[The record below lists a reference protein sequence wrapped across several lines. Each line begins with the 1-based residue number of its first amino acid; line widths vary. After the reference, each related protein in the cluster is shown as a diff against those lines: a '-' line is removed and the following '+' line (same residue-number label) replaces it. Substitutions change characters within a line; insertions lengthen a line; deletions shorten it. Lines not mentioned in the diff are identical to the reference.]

1 VSIEQT
7 LRRLEHHLVE
17 LASWQDLARLNF
29 EPGIFTGIDGE
40 RSSIALGQS
49 WPSRGVPILMDFE
62 MTVPVA
68 WAGKPVFA
76 YIHTGGEGQLTVN
89 DQLIGGLNIFHKEH
103 RILERAVG
111 GETLRVQIEA
121 VPKNLFGT
129 PAYDPKLEV
138 AYLYVPDFEVRGF
151 VEDLAAAHDAATH
164 LHAHQRSEV
173 AQLILDALNKTLEH
187 LGIPRAPTENYLARV
202 IQEPRGAA
210 IITGVWDEWKFEA
223 APLELPESVRSEL
236 SSRRAELKSSLE
248 QIQTRYPSIGKLH
261 LTGHA
266 HIDLAWLW
274 PFEETR
280 RKLRRTFGTILSL
293 MDRYPEFRFNQSSAQ
308 AYAFVEQDD
317 PELFEHVKARVLE
330 GRWDITGGMWV
341 EPDGNL
347 LSGESWV
354 RQVLYGQRYFQSRFG
369 KKVHVCWL
377 PDTFG
382 YTANLPQI
390 LQGADIPFF
399 FTTKLNWNETNAF
412 PHDLY
417 TWEGIDGSR
426 VIAHSFFNPGQ
437 GYNGNIDAHDTLGT
451 WKNFKGKRH
460 HNTSL
465 YSIGWGDGGGGPT
478 QDMLERYERIK
489 DFPALPKLEFGM
501 IEDHF
506 RRIEKETR
514 DLPVWVG
521 EQYLELHRGTYTT
534 QAKIKWYHRR
544 LEHVLVEAETA
555 CALAW
560 QFVGDMY
567 PHAEL
572 DEAWTSLLRH
582 QFHDVLPGSSVRAV
596 YDAAQKEMGAMLT
609 KVEMLRT
616 RALESLSLQVRGEN
630 QIVVWNLTLED
641 RPLRVRVAN
650 PSTVNP
656 KTENFK
662 LVNANGLEVA
672 HQISGDD
679 ILIDDSSLIPG
690 LGYVALNVVSGEFAT
705 SSSELYSTDNT
716 LENAHLRIAVGKD
729 GTLES
734 VYDKHANRESLAG
747 RGNQIWAY
755 TDIPRIYDAWEID
768 ADHARDGQE
777 LLATHAP
784 ILGQSGLLEAGIKVR
799 REFNGAVIEQT
810 YSLGA
815 NSKRLEVKTRI
826 RWTGRRTMIR
836 ALFPLNVRSYEAWFE
851 TAFGAIARPTHRNTS
866 WDQAKFEV
874 NAHRW
879 ADLSEA
885 GYGVSLLNDGKYGH
899 SAHGSTLGL
908 TLLRSPI
915 FPDPIAD
922 EDEHEFTYAILPH
935 QGDWRS
941 SITEAHD
948 LNAPLQAVH
957 VTSSRGDWPSSQHF
971 AKLDAPGLRLSA
983 CKKSEDGNEI
993 ILRVYEAHGGRGTA
1007 TLETKFGRDRAAMTN
1022 LLEEETETLEIV
1034 DGTLEFDFR
1043 PFEVKTIRLG

>member
-1 VSIEQT
+1 VSIEHT

-29 EPGIFTGIDGE
+29 QPGIFTGTDGSC
-40 RSSIALGQS
+40 SSIAIGQS
-49 WPSRGVPILMDFE
+49 WPSRGVPIVMDFE
-62 MTVPVA
+62 MIVPES
-68 WAGKPVFA
+68 WAGKPVFTFI
-76 YIHTGGEGQLTVN
+76 YTGGEGQLVVN
-89 DQLIGGLNIFHKEH
+89 NQLIGGLNLFHKEH

-111 GETLRVQIEA
+111 GETLHIQIEA

-138 AYLYVPDFEVRGF
+138 AYLCVPDFEVRGF

-164 LHAHQRSEV
+164 LQAHQRSEV
-173 AQLILDALNKTLEH
+173 AQLILDALDKTLEH

-202 IQEPRGAA
+202 MQEPRGAA
-210 IITGVWDEWKFEA
+210 IITGVWDEWKFEGT
-223 APLELPESVRSEL
+223 PLELPESVRAEL
-236 SSRRAELKSSLE
+236 SSRRAELKASLE
-248 QIQTRYPSIGKLH
+248 QIQIRYPSIGKLH

-280 RKLRRTFGTILSL
+280 RKLHRTFGTILSL
-293 MDRYPEFRFNQSSAQ
+293 MDRYPDFRFNQSSAQ

-317 PELFEHVKARVLE
+317 PALFERVKARVLE

-417 TWEGIDGSR
+417 HWEGIDGSS
-426 VIAHSFFNPGQ
+426 VISHSFFNPGQ
-437 GYNGNIDAHDTLGT
+437 GYNGNINAHDTLGT

-460 HNTSL
+460 HDTSL

-478 QDMLERYERIK
+478 QDMLERFERIK

-506 RRIEKETR
+506 RRIEKENR

-534 QAKIKWYHRR
+534 QAKIKWLHRR

-560 QFVGDMY
+560 QFVGDLY

-596 YDAAQKEMGAMLT
+596 YEAAQQEMGAMLANAE
-609 KVEMLRT
+609 KLRT
-616 RALESLSLQVRGEN
+616 RALESLSSQVRGEN
-630 QIVVWNLTLED
+630 QIVIWNLTLED
-641 RPLRVRVAN
+641 RPMRVRVAN
-650 PSTVNP
+650 PS
-656 KTENFK
+656 KENFK
-662 LVNANGLEVA
+662 LVNADGLEVA
-672 HQISGDD
+672 HQILEDQ
-679 ILIDDSSLIPG
+679 ILIDDSSFIPG
-690 LGYVALNVVSGEFAT
+690 LGYAALNVVAGESTA
-705 SSSELYSTDNT
+705 SSTPLQASANT
-716 LENAHLRIAVGKD
+716 LENAHLRIVVGKD

-734 VYDKHANRESLAG
+734 VFDKHAGRESLAG

-768 ADHARDGQE
+768 AGYAQDGQE
-777 LLATHAP
+777 LFATQAP
-784 ILGQSGLLEAGIKVR
+784 ILEQTGPLEADIKVQ
-799 REFNGAVIEQT
+799 REFNGAIIEQT
-810 YSLGA
+810 YVLGA

-836 ALFPLNVRSYEAWFE
+836 ALFPLNVRSHEAWFE
-851 TAFGAIARPTHRNTS
+851 TAFGAIARPTHRNTG

-879 ADLSEA
+879 ADISEA
-885 GYGVSLLNDGKYGH
+885 GFGVSLLNDGKYGH
-899 SAHGSTLGL
+899 SAHSNTLGI

-915 FPDPIAD
+915 FPDPLAD
-922 EDEHEFTYAILPH
+922 EEEHEFTYAILPH
-935 QGDWRS
+935 QNDWRS
-941 SITEAHD
+941 SISEAHD
-948 LNAPLQAVH
+948 LNAPLQAVRILSSTG
-957 VTSSRGDWPSSQHF
+957 TSSTGDWPSSLQF
-971 AKLDAPGLRLSA
+971 AKLGAPGMRLSA
-983 CKKSEDGNEI
+983 LKKSEDGNEI
-993 ILRVYEAHGGRGTA
+993 IVRVYEAHGGRGTA
-1007 TLETKFGRDRAAMTN
+1007 TLETTFGRNHAVLTN
-1022 LLEEETETLEIV
+1022 LLEEEIETLEIV
-1034 DGTLEFDFR
+1034 DGTLEFGFT

>member
-1 VSIEQT
+1 VSIEHT

-17 LASWQDLARLNF
+17 LAAWQDLARLNF
-29 EPGIFTGIDGE
+29 QPGLFTALDGT

-62 MTVPVA
+62 MVVPLA
-68 WAGKPVFA
+68 WAGQPVFA
-76 YIHTGGEGQLTVN
+76 FIYTGGEGQLVVN
-89 DQLIGGLNIFHKEH
+89 NQLIGGLNMFHKEH

-111 GETLRVQIEA
+111 GETLRIQIEA

-138 AYLYVPDFEVRGF
+138 AYLCVPDVEVRGF
-151 VEDLAAAHDAATH
+151 VEDLAAAHDAAKH
-164 LHAHQRSEV
+164 LHAHSRSEV
-173 AQLILDALNKTLEH
+173 SLLILDALDKSLAH

-202 IQEPRGAA
+202 MQDPRGAG
-210 IITGVWDEWKFEA
+210 IITGVWDEWKFEGV
-223 APLELPESVRSEL
+223 PLELPESVRSEL
-236 SSRRAELKSSLE
+236 SSRRVELKSSLE
-248 QIQTRYPSIGKLH
+248 QIKSRYPSIGKLH

-293 MDRYPEFRFNQSSAQ
+293 MDRYPDFRFNQSSAQ

-317 PELFEHVKARVLE
+317 PELFERVKMRVLE

-382 YTANLPQI
+382 YSANLPQI
-390 LQGADIPFF
+390 LQKADIPFF

-426 VIAHSFFNPGQ
+426 VIAHSFFNPGE
-437 GYNGNIDAHDTLGT
+437 GYNGNINAHDTLGT
-451 WKNFKGKRH
+451 WRNFKGKRH
-460 HNTSL
+460 FDTSL

-478 QDMLERYERIK
+478 QEMLERFERIK
-489 DFPALPKLEFGM
+489 DFPALPNLEFGM
-501 IEDHF
+501 AEDHF

-514 DLPVWVG
+514 ELPVWVG

-534 QAKIKWYHRR
+534 QAKIKWFHRR

-560 QFVGDMY
+560 QFVGDLY

-596 YDAAQKEMGAMLT
+596 YDAAQKEMGAMLASA
-609 KVEMLRT
+609 ERLRDQPLKT
-616 RALESLSLQVRGEN
+616 LSAQVRGEN
-630 QIVVWNLTLED
+630 QIVIWNLTLED
-641 RPLRVRVAN
+641 RPLKARITN
-650 PSTVNP
+650 PS
-656 KTENFK
+656 KENFK

-672 HQISGDD
+672 HQIVGDQ

-690 LGYVALNVVSGEFAT
+690 LGYVALNVVAGQSTT
-705 SSSELYSTDNT
+705 SSSQLQATANT
-716 LENAHLRIAVGKD
+716 LENAHLRIVVGKD

-734 VYDKHANRESLAG
+734 VYDKHAKRESLSE

-768 ADHARDGQE
+768 AGYARDGQE

-784 ILGQSGLLEAGIKVR
+784 ILEQTGPLEAGIKVH
-799 REFNGAVIEQT
+799 REFNGATIEQT
-810 YSLGA
+810 YTLGA

-836 ALFPLNVRSYEAWFE
+836 ALFPLNVRSHEAWFE

-879 ADLSEA
+879 ADLSES
-885 GYGVSLLNDGKYGH
+885 GFGVSLLNDGKYGH
-899 SAHGSTLGL
+899 SAHGNTLGI

-915 FPDPIAD
+915 FPDPLAD
-922 EDEHEFTYAILPH
+922 EEEHEFTYAILPH
-935 QGDWRS
+935 EGDWRS
-941 SITEAHD
+941 SISEAHD
-948 LNAPLQAVH
+948 LNAPLQAIH
-957 VTSSRGDWPSSQHF
+957 TTSSTGDWPSSLQF
-971 AKLDAPGLRLSA
+971 AKLNAPGLRLSA
-983 CKKSEDGNEI
+983 LKKSEDGNEI

-1007 TLETKFGRDRAAMTN
+1007 TLETKFGRNHAVFTN
-1022 LLEEETETLEIV
+1022 LLEEETETLEV
-1034 DGTLEFDFR
+1034 TDGTLEIGFT
-1043 PFEVKTIRLG
+1043 PFEVVTIRLG

>member
-1 VSIEQT
+1 VNIEHT

-29 EPGIFTGIDGE
+29 LPGTFTATDGT
-40 RSSIALGQS
+40 RSSMALGQS
-49 WPSRGVPILMDFE
+49 WPSRGVPIVMDFE
-62 MTVPVA
+62 MTVPTA

-76 YIHTGGEGQLTVN
+76 FIYTGGEGQLTVN
-89 DQLIGGLNIFHKEH
+89 RQLIGGLNVFHKEH
-103 RILERAVG
+103 RILERAAG
-111 GETLRVQIEA
+111 GETLHIQIEA

-138 AYLYVPDFEVRGF
+138 AYLCVPDVEVRGF
-151 VEDLAAAHDAATH
+151 VEDLAAAHDAAKH
-164 LHAHQRSEV
+164 LYAHGRSEV
-173 AQLILDALNKTLEH
+173 SQLILDALNQSLEH

-202 IQEPRGAA
+202 MQDPRGAG
-210 IITGVWDEWKFEA
+210 IITGVWDEWKFA
-223 APLELPESVRSEL
+223 GVPLELPEAV
-236 SSRRAELKSSLE
+236 RAELAGRRAALKTSLE
-248 QIQTRYPSIGKLH
+248 QTQSRYPSIGKLQ

-317 PELFEHVKARVLE
+317 PELFERVKARVLE

-369 KKVHVCWL
+369 KQVHVCWL

-390 LQGADIPFF
+390 LRGTGIEFF

-417 TWEGIDGSR
+417 HWEGIDGSR
-426 VIAHSFFNPGQ
+426 VIAHSFFNPGE
-437 GYNGNIDAHDTLGT
+437 GYNGNINAHDTLGT
-451 WKNFKGKRH
+451 WKNFKGKRQH
-460 HNTSL
+460 DTSL

-478 QDMLERYERIK
+478 QEMLERYERIK
-489 DFPALPKLEFGM
+489 DFPALPKLQFGM

-506 RRIEKETR
+506 RGIEKNLE
-514 DLPVWVG
+514 LPVWVG

-534 QAKIKWYHRR
+534 QAKIKWLHRR

-560 QFVGDMY
+560 QFVGDVY
-567 PHAEL
+567 PHAEF
-572 DEAWTSLLRH
+572 DQAWTSLLRH

-596 YDAAQKEMGAMLT
+596 YEAGQQELAAMLANA
-609 KVEMLRT
+609 EQLRT
-616 RALESLSLQVRGEN
+616 RALERLSAQVRGEN

-641 RPLRVRVAN
+641 RPLKVRLGN
-650 PSTVNP
+650 PSTE
-656 KTENFK
+656 KFK
-662 LVNANGLEVA
+662 LINADGLDVA
-672 HQISGDD
+672 YQILGDE
-679 ILIDDSSLIPG
+679 ILIDDLGLIPG
-690 LGYVALNVVSGEFAT
+690 MGYVALNVVPGDSTISSGQLQAT
-705 SSSELYSTDNT
+705 ANT
-716 LENAHLRIAVGKD
+716 LENAYLRIVIGQD

-734 VYDKHANRESLAG
+734 VYDKRAGRESLAG

-755 TDIPRIYDAWEID
+755 TDIPREWDAWEID
-768 ADHARDGQE
+768 AGYARDGQE
-777 LLATHAP
+777 LLAAQAP
-784 ILGQSGLLEAGIKVR
+784 TLEQTGQLEAGIKVK

-810 YSLGA
+810 YLLGA
-815 NSKRLEVKTRI
+815 NSKRLEVRTRI

-836 ALFPLNVRSYEAWFE
+836 ALFPLNVRSHEAWFE

-899 SAHGSTLGL
+899 SVHGNTLGI

-915 FPDPIAD
+915 SPDPLAD
-922 EDEHEFTYAILPH
+922 EEEHEFSYAILPH
-935 QGDWRS
+935 EGDWRS
-941 SITEAHD
+941 SIAEAHD

-957 VTSSRGDWPSSQHF
+957 ITSGSGEWPSSQQLV
-971 AKLDAPGLRLSA
+971 KLNAPGLRLSA
-983 CKKSEDGNEI
+983 FKKSEDGDQI

-1007 TLETKFGRDRAAMTN
+1007 RLETKFASGPASFTN
-1022 LLEEETETLEIV
+1022 LLEEATETLELV
-1034 DGTLEFDFR
+1034 DGRLEFEFT

>member
-1 VSIEQT
+1 VSIEHT

-29 EPGIFTGIDGE
+29 EPGVFTATDGT
-40 RSSIALGQS
+40 RSSIALGKS
-49 WPSRGVPILMDFE
+49 WPSRGVPIVMDFE
-62 MTVPVA
+62 MVVPQA

-76 YIHTGGEGQLTVN
+76 FIYTGGEGQLVVN
-89 DQLIGGLNIFHKEH
+89 NQLIGGLNVFHKEH
-103 RILERAVG
+103 RILEHAVG
-111 GETLRVQIEA
+111 GETLHIQIEA

-138 AYLYVPDFEVRGF
+138 AYLCVPDVEVRGF
-151 VEDLAAAHDAATH
+151 VEDLAAALDAAKQ
-164 LHAHQRSEV
+164 LHAHGRSEV
-173 AQLILDALNKTLEH
+173 SLLILDALDQSLAH

-202 IQEPRGAA
+202 MQDPRGAG
-210 IITGVWDEWKFEA
+210 IITGVWDEWKFEG
-223 APLELPESVRSEL
+223 APLELPKSVRAEF

-248 QIQTRYPSIGKLH
+248 TIQSRYPSIGKLH

-317 PELFEHVKARVLE
+317 PELFERVKARVLE

-347 LSGESWV
+347 LSGESWG

-417 TWEGIDGSR
+417 QWEGIDGSR
-426 VIAHSFFNPGQ
+426 VIAHSFFNPGE
-437 GYNGNIDAHDTLGT
+437 GYNGNINAHDTLGT

-460 HNTSL
+460 HDTSL

-478 QDMLERYERIK
+478 QEMLERYERIK

-506 RRIEKETR
+506 RGIEQKNLE
-514 DLPVWVG
+514 LPVWVG

-534 QAKIKWYHRR
+534 QAKIKWFHRR

-560 QFVGDMY
+560 QFVGDIY

-596 YDAAQKEMGAMLT
+596 YNAAQQEMGAMLA
-609 KVEMLRT
+609 KAELLRS
-616 RALESLSLQVRGEN
+616 RALESLSSQVKGEN

-641 RPLRVRVAN
+641 RPLRVRLAN
-650 PSTVNP
+650 PSTVNL
-656 KTENFK
+656 KTKNFK
-662 LVNANGLEVA
+662 LVNTNGLEVA
-672 HQISGDD
+672 HQILGGQ
-679 ILIDDSSLIPG
+679 ILIDDSSLVPG
-690 LGYVALNVVSGEFAT
+690 LGYIALNVVSGESAT
-705 SSSELYSTDNT
+705 SSSQLQATANT
-716 LENAHLRIAVGKD
+716 LENAHLRVVVGKD
-729 GTLES
+729 GTLKS
-734 VYDKHANRESLAG
+734 VFDKHANLESLDG

-755 TDIPRIYDAWEID
+755 TDIPREWDAWEID
-768 ADHARDGQE
+768 AGYARDGQE

-784 ILGQSGLLEAGIKVR
+784 TLEQSGLLEAGIKVR

-810 YSLGA
+810 YLLGA

-836 ALFPLNVRSYEAWFE
+836 ALFPLNVRSHEAWFE
-851 TAFGAIARPTHRNTS
+851 TAFGAIARPTHRNTG

-885 GYGVSLLNDGKYGH
+885 GFGVSLLNDGKYGH
-899 SAHGSTLGL
+899 SAHGNTLGL

-915 FPDPIAD
+915 FPDPLAD
-922 EDEHEFTYAILPH
+922 EEEHEFTYAILPH

-941 SITEAHD
+941 IIAEAQD

-957 VTSSRGDWPSSQHF
+957 ITSSTGDWPSSQHF
-971 AKLDAPGLRLSA
+971 AKLQGSGLRLSA
-983 CKKSEDGNEI
+983 LKKSEDGNQI

-1007 TLETKFGRDRAAMTN
+1007 TLETKFGRSQAVMTN
-1022 LLEEETETLEIV
+1022 LLEEETETLEIS
-1034 DGTLEFDFR
+1034 DGTLEIGFT